1 MCNVGHGV
9 RKWPK
14 LSTWIFTPKINIWIY
29 LNVDFTTRAGNFR
42 EREFAETFREFPRN
56 SVPGNFKLDTGW
68 PKLRSGFGRIVM
80 CSVMLWRIFRENPI
94 QGVPTSFGQEE
105 FSKKILKSHE
115 SLFTFFTLTNFLT
128 KNFKTLISRI
138 WGFLSNS
145 FHPKRVVTPCSM

>member
-94 QGVPTSFGQEE
+94 QGVPTSFRWQFCAKLDFHFEIFCQKIRQIKVRSAL
-105 FSKKILKSHE
+105 FSSTVNKLSRVF
-115 SLFTFFTLTNFLT
+115 SLFVTFSDFF
-128 KNFKTLISRI
+128 
-138 WGFLSNS
+138 
-145 FHPKRVVTPCSM
+145 C